1 MAFLKTAWQC
11 PYLCPRSVTGQPLLK
26 TACCWGR
33 WKGLSTSPA
42 AGVRIRWA
50 PSTPR
55 EELPAGRSQGKRP
68 SALTAAESGRP
79 VGLRGPAG
87 LVPAPPCSTPAVERS
102 SPPVWLNC
110 RCLVSQGGGGAWEPG
125 LPRSPFQPLLL
136 AHILCP
142 PSSKACSFCF
152 LIAFSSLKNL
162 PLAYQKCWLS
172 KVLFL
177 DLGSRAYFGS

>member
-1 MAFLKTAWQC
+1 MCGSDGRRLPRGRSYLLAALKA
-11 PYLCPRSVTGQPLLK
+11 
-26 TACCWGR
+26 
-33 WKGLSTSPA
+33 KGLLHSLQLNPDGLWA
-42 AGVRIRWA
+42 FAG
-50 PSTPR
+50 P
-55 EELPAGRSQGKRP
+55 QG
-68 SALTAAESGRP
+68 SS
-79 VGLRGPAG
+79 
-87 LVPAPPCSTPAVERS
+87 PAPPCSTPAVERS